1 MDDPRDYDSPRS
13 PVVTERTETVASDPY
28 ARRRD
33 TAHKVRGLIYLFFG
47 IIEGLL
53 AIRFILLAL
62 GANATAGFAA
72 AIYSL
77 TEPLLIPFNG
87 LFATPRLD
95 GGAVLDWNAL
105 VAIVV
110 YALLAWV
117 LAKLAWLALG
127 ETRSAV
133 HTHSDRV
140 DVDYR

>member
-1 MDDPRDYDSPRS
+1 MHQPREYESPPA
-13 PVVTERTETVASDPY
+13 PVVTERYEAVASDPY

-33 TAHKVRGLIYLFFG
+33 TAHKVQGLIYLFFG

-53 AIRFILLAL
+53 AIRFVLLAL

-72 AIYSL
+72 LIYGL

-87 LFATPRLD
+87 LFQTARLE
-95 GGAVLDWNAL
+95 GAVLDWNTL
-105 VAIVV
+105 VAIVA
-110 YALLAWV
+110 YALLGWV

-133 HTHSDRV
+133 QTHSDRV
-140 DVDYR
+140 DLEHR

>member
-1 MDDPRDYDSPRS
+1 MHQSRDYPDAPP
-13 PVVTERTETVASDPY
+13 PVVTERYEAVATDPY

-53 AIRFILLAL
+53 AIRFVLLAL
-62 GANATAGFAA
+62 GANANAGFAA
-72 AIYSL
+72 LIYGL

-95 GGAVLDWNAL
+95 GAVLDWNAL
-105 VAIVV
+105 VAIVA
-110 YALLAWV
+110 YALLAWI

-133 HTHSDRV
+133 QTSSDRV
-140 DVDYR
+140 DVEHR